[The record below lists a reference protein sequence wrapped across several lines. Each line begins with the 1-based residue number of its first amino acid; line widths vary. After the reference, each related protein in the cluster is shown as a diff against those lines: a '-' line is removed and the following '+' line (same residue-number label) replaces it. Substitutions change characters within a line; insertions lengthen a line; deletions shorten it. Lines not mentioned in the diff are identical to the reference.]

1 MIPIKEALK
10 SLLALILL
18 AGFLELLLPDDKMR
32 KYGQMVVGLIVLFS
46 LINLVVQIG
55 RDLSFK
61 LPGGERLVNPGAE
74 VLVADGLD
82 LRRRG
87 EEQASQIAAPAV
99 QAEVERFLQ
108 NITGSKEIRV
118 EIRPAAEKEARMVRV
133 VLPVDS
139 GVPVDFLQRT
149 VAALLS
155 VHTDQV
161 EVEEEGEKGQH

>member
-1 MIPIKEALK
+1 MKEALK

-46 LINLVVQIG
+46 FINLVVQIG
-55 RDLSFK
+55 RDLPLK
-61 LPGGERLVNPGAE
+61 LPEGGGLAPPATE

-87 EEQASQIAAPAV
+87 EEQAARLTAAGI
-99 QAEVERFLQ
+99 QGEVERFLRQ
-108 NITGSKEIRV
+108 ITGREGIRV
-118 EIRPAAEKEARMVRV
+118 ELLPAVEKGTRPVRV
-133 VLPVDS
+133 VIPADT
-139 GVPVDFLQRT
+139 GVPVAFLQRT

-155 VHTDQV
+155 VPADQV
-161 EVEEEGEKGQH
+161 EVKEEGEDGQS